1 MSVNLVGTLKSQTGD
16 QNCQKKS
23 HLEYTQADFAS
34 LNYFSSYQSYLVGVG
49 GRGQEQGFWKY
60 SSLPNLDIL
69 PWAQTAT
76 DYKEKKKYCLHMFFF
91 GPVGLSDGRINQ
103 LESNLN
109 ILTKAASS

>member
-76 DYKEKKKYCLHMFFF
+76 DYKEKKSIVFICFFL
-91 GPVGLSDGRINQ
+91 VQ
-103 LESNLN
+103 LDLVMGE
-109 ILTKAASS
+109 